1 MNKMAKL
8 LLATLIFTSWAKGGL
23 GYQFNLW
30 LIDSV
35 VLLGALITI
44 FFHSGK
50 RKAFTL
56 AMVPI
61 LITGFCVFVSFLN
74 PRYSTLDL
82 KAWNELNADQYFTDE
97 TDLEKVGMLSNG
109 FRNINAVR
117 EKDPQLAL
125 TLFFDLKN
133 RFSDQFNDIDSP
145 SSALL
150 DAYNEKI
157 FSNPIE
163 LLPTIPLQNSTSING
178 AIHFLLQL
186 AFGIA
191 AYFALKTRKEIRNF
205 VWVIAINGGLLALI
219 GIIQKAQY
227 VPGDN
232 LKEIFGI
239 WDAPEPRYYYSSF
252 TYKNH
257 WCAFAL
263 LSFFP
268 VIALLYYQ
276 SKHETKKLIHNKS
289 VFLLILI
296 AGCLL
301 TSVPHSGSRSG
312 IVIVLLIFS
321 YFICKFLFKPTIQ
334 GSKNKWQLG
343 TSIIALL
350 SIVFSFSFFINR
362 DNSKEMLSNSKSQFT
377 ELSNQKLP
385 LRMLLW
391 TDLVDQI
398 GTETLWGHGYN
409 SYPAINPIY
418 QSKKVRD
425 RRSIGLEYA
434 HNPYT
439 PLVGRGHSDFLEII
453 SEFGILVFM
462 LLILLPIFATSKIIQ
477 NPSPFPKIMLLGC
490 LVFFLYFLV
499 DFPTRSPACVLLFGS
514 ILGLSL
520 KYARIT
526 NSRINSKI

>member
-268 VIALLYYQ
+268 CYC
-276 SKHETKKLIHNKS
+276 T
-289 VFLLILI
+289 
-296 AGCLL
+296 
-301 TSVPHSGSRSG
+301 
-312 IVIVLLIFS
+312 
-321 YFICKFLFKPTIQ
+321 
-334 GSKNKWQLG
+334 
-343 TSIIALL
+343 ALL
-350 SIVFSFSFFINR
+350 SI
-362 DNSKEMLSNSKSQFT
+362 
-377 ELSNQKLP
+377 
-385 LRMLLW
+385 
-391 TDLVDQI
+391 
-398 GTETLWGHGYN
+398 
-409 SYPAINPIY
+409 
-418 QSKKVRD
+418 
-425 RRSIGLEYA
+425 
-434 HNPYT
+434 
-439 PLVGRGHSDFLEII
+439 
-453 SEFGILVFM
+453 
-462 LLILLPIFATSKIIQ
+462 
-477 NPSPFPKIMLLGC
+477 
-490 LVFFLYFLV
+490 
-499 DFPTRSPACVLLFGS
+499 
-514 ILGLSL
+514 
-520 KYARIT
+520 
-526 NSRINSKI
+526 